1 MNNTKIIATIGPATF
16 SKEIIR
22 ELYHAGLNVARIN
35 FSHSDHTQASMIFQ
49 WIQELNAEEDRNV
62 AVLGDLQGP
71 KIRVGEV
78 KKGEIL
84 KRGKKITFS
93 TDICVGDANKVHIS
107 YPNFAKDVSIGDK
120 IMLDDGKLILRAE
133 STNKINSVVAKVI
146 QGGEL
151 KPKKG
156 VNLPNTKIS
165 QPCLTEKDLKDLEKA
180 LNLGIEWIG
189 LSFVRS
195 VNDIKELQQ
204 IIEEKKSAAKIV
216 AKIEKPEA
224 IRQIDAIIKQSDAVM
239 VARGDLGVEIPMERV
254 PNFQKKIT
262 RKCIK
267 YSTPVIIATQMMES
281 MMNSLSPSRA
291 DVNDVANAVHD
302 RVDAVMLS
310 GETSV
315 GKYPVR
321 TVKTINKVVKNVE
334 NYAQLEME
342 TFQPIDKKNGRFLSD
357 TICYNACKIAE
368 QVGAKAV
375 ITLTHSGYN
384 AFKIASFRPPSKICV
399 FTNNKKI
406 MNTLSLIWGVRGY
419 FYNHFESTDKT
430 ISDSKQRILK
440 KGVVQKSDY
449 VINIASMPITEK
461 GKTNMLKLSKI
472 EN

>member
-1 MNNTKIIATIGPATF
+1 MNNTKIIATIGPASF

-22 ELYHAGLNVARIN
+22 ELYHAGLNVARVN
-35 FSHSDHTQASMIFQ
+35 FSHSNHNQASMIFK
-49 WIQELNAEEDRNV
+49 WVQELNNEEDRNV

-71 KIRVGEV
+71 KLRIGEV

-84 KRGKKITFS
+84 KRGKKLIFS
-93 TDICVGDANKVHIS
+93 TEACIGDATKVYIS
-107 YPNFAKDVSIGDK
+107 YPNFPNDVQIGDK
-120 IMLDDGKLILRAE
+120 IMLDDGKLILRTE
-133 STNKINSVVAKVI
+133 STNRKNTVVAKVL

-151 KPKKG
+151 NSRKG

-165 QPCLTEKDLKDLEKA
+165 QPCLTEKDLEDLDHA

-195 VNDIKELQQ
+195 SNDIKELQK
-204 IIEEKKSAAKIV
+204 IIKQKKSTAKIV

-224 IRQIDAIIKQSDAVM
+224 IREIDTIIKQSDAVM
-239 VARGDLGVEIPMERV
+239 VARGDLGVEVPMERV
-254 PNFQKKIT
+254 PNLQKKIT

-321 TVKTINKVVKNVE
+321 VVKTMNKVVKNVE
-334 NYAQLEME
+334 NYAHLEME
-342 TFQPIDKKNGRFLSD
+342 TFRPIDKKNGRFLTD
-357 TICYNACKIAE
+357 TICFNACKIAE
-368 QVGAKAV
+368 QVDAKAV

-384 AFKIASFRPPSKICV
+384 ALKIASFRPPCKICV
-399 FTNNKKI
+399 FTNNKGI
-406 MNTLSLIWGVRGY
+406 MNTLSLLWGVRGY
-419 FYNHFESTDKT
+419 YYDDFESTDET
-430 ISDSKQRILK
+430 ISDSKQLILH
-440 KGVVQKSDY
+440 KGVVQKGDY
-449 VINIASMPITEK
+449 VVNIASMPIIEK
-461 GKTNMLKLSKI
+461 GMTNMLKISRI
-472 EN
+472 E

>member
-1 MNNTKIIATIGPATF
+1 MNNTKIIATIGPASF

-22 ELYHAGLNVARIN
+22 ELYHAGLNVARVN
-35 FSHSDHTQASMIFQ
+35 FSHSSHNQASMIFK
-49 WIQELNAEEDRNV
+49 WIQELNYEEDRNV

-71 KIRVGEV
+71 KLRIGEV

-84 KRGKKITFS
+84 KRGKKLTFS
-93 TDICVGDANKVHIS
+93 TETCIGDATKVYIS
-107 YPNFAKDVSIGDK
+107 YPNFPTDVHIGDK
-120 IMLDDGKLILRAE
+120 IMLDDGKLILRTE
-133 STNKINSVVAKVI
+133 STNKKNTVVAKVL

-151 KPKKG
+151 NSRKG

-165 QPCLTEKDLKDLEKA
+165 QPCLTEKDLEDLDHA

-195 VNDIKELQQ
+195 SNDIKELQK
-204 IIEEKKSAAKIV
+204 IIKQKKSAAKIV

-239 VARGDLGVEIPMERV
+239 VARGDLGVEVPMERV
-254 PNFQKKIT
+254 PNLQKKIT

-281 MMNSLSPSRA
+281 MMNSLNPSRA

-315 GKYPVR
+315 GRYPVR
-321 TVKTINKVVKNVE
+321 VVKTINKVVKNVE
-334 NYAQLEME
+334 NYAHLEME
-342 TFQPIDKKNGRFLSD
+342 TFRPIDKKNGRFLSD
-357 TICYNACKIAE
+357 TICFNACKIAD
-368 QVGAKAV
+368 QVNAKAV

-384 AFKIASFRPPSKICV
+384 AIKISSFRPPCKICV
-399 FTNNKKI
+399 FTNNKGI
-406 MNTLSLIWGVRGY
+406 MNTLSLLWGVRGY
-419 FYNHFESTDKT
+419 YYDDFESTDET
-430 ISDSKQRILK
+430 ISDSKQLILN
-440 KGVVQKSDY
+440 KGVVQKGDY
-449 VINIASMPITEK
+449 VVNIASMPITEK
-461 GKTNMLKLSKI
+461 GMTNMLKISRI
-472 EN
+472 E